1 MVGTRGLA
9 MALVILLV
17 SSALPLSLAEGSDAG
32 ANGTAPEPYGDLA
45 LDNSTREMVIAGQLT
60 EQLQKLSKLA
70 ENKIEPI
77 KDKLPE
83 NSTILTHYKLA
94 EEYKERAVSE
104 YEASDC
110 YNSIRDSLTAMHHYK
125 VALSG
130 LKEAKGRGQDEWAHI
145 RLEIERMAEY
155 FRFVE
160 KTIRLAENQGIDVGN
175 LKELYNETRDA
186 YKAVLDDLKA
196 RDYEKAKEDYETAR
210 EKKAL
215 LDGELKKVREE
226 LAYANADKIV
236 KDFLAKGGEEIEI
249 AQNAIEKG
257 IENGYNVTRLQESLN
272 AFLDVYNEAKSL
284 AEEGKWEEAL
294 KAIQDNR
301 ETIAQFHRAV
311 EFVLRKAREGELEE
325 KLKDVRAFI
334 REMSDRVQKD
344 WKALRELKG
353 RGINT
358 QRAEAQLR
366 AAVQELRTG
375 LHLLKTE
382 KPLGAKPHFAKA
394 LDMLRRVEEFIS
406 AHS

>member
-45 LDNSTREMVIAGQLT
+45 LDNSTREMVIAGQLI

-70 ENKIEPI
+70 ENKIESI

-104 YEASDC
+104 YEAGDY
-110 YNSIRDSLTAMHHYK
+110 YNSILDSLTAMHHYK

-130 LKEAKGRGQDEWAHI
+130 LKEAKDRGQDEWAHI
-145 RLEIERMAEY
+145 KLEIERMTEY
-155 FRFVE
+155 FRFIE
-160 KTIRLAENQGIDVGN
+160 KTIKVAESQGIDVGN

-215 LDGELKKVREE
+215 LDGELRKVREE

-236 KDFLAKGGEEIEI
+236 KDFLAKGEKEIEI

-272 AFLDVYNEAKSL
+272 AFLDVYNEVKRL

-311 EFVLRKAREGELEE
+311 EFVLRKAREKELEE
-325 KLKDVRAFI
+325 KLKDVHAFI

-358 QRAEAQLR
+358 QKAEVRLKV
-366 AAVQELRTG
+366 AVQELRTG
-375 LHLLKTE
+375 LHLLKTK
-382 KPLGAKPHFAKA
+382 KPLEAKAHFAIA
-394 LDMLRRVEEFIS
+394 LDMLHRVEEFIL